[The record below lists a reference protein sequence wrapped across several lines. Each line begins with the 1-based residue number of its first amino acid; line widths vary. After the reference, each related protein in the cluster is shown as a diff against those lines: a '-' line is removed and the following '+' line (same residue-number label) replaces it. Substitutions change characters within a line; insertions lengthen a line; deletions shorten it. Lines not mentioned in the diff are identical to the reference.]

1 MRFRYEIENED
12 GEVIDNVTVE
22 AHFSPYVPA
31 FTSGAPED
39 CYPAEGG
46 ELEDLHVF
54 QGLKGITDKV
64 DETYGEGTLN
74 RIREAARDRFHDYR
88 RSQR

>member
-1 MRFRYEIENED
+1 MRFRHDIENED
-12 GEVIDNVTVE
+12 GDVIDSVTVE

-31 FTSGAPED
+31 FTSGKPED

-46 ELEDLHVF
+46 EIEDLHVF
-54 QGLKGITDKV
+54 HGLKGITDTV
-64 DETYGEGTLN
+64 DDLYGPGTLD

>member
-12 GEVIDNVTVE
+12 GDVIDNVTVE

-31 FTSGAPED
+31 FTSGKPED

-46 ELEDLHVF
+46 ELEDLHVL
-54 QGLKGITDKV
+54 QGLKGITDTV
-64 DETYGEGTLN
+64 DDLYGPGTLD

>member
-1 MRFRYEIENED
+1 M
-12 GEVIDNVTVE
+12 TVE

-31 FTSGAPED
+31 VLRGNPD
-39 CYPAEGG
+39 DWCPAEGG

-54 QGLKGITDKV
+54 QGLKGITDTV
-64 DETYGEGTLN
+64 DETYGEGTLD

-88 RSQR
+88 RSQL